1 MTLAL
6 YIAPTDPRDWED
18 DDLVAEARTDGP
30 QAIEAFEV
38 LVERHAAYVVNTCR
52 FQLGT
57 ELEAEDLAQEVLTKA
72 FFALDSFEHRS
83 AFRTW
88 LRRIAVNHC
97 LNHLKKMRRQAF
109 VSLEDPSLHAR
120 PELQHDPTS
129 TGELQAT
136 DDRERIGWALE
147 AMPDTLRS
155 ALVLR
160 EWKGLSY
167 QEIAD
172 ELDLGMSAV
181 KMRIKRA
188 RESFQDCWEKSERPS
203 FATLGRL
210 RKIEPSIAPA
220 AQPS

>member
-6 YIAPTDPRDWED
+6 SIAPTDLREWDD
-18 DDLVAEARTDGP
+18 DDLVAEVRGDG
-30 QAIEAFEV
+30 QQSAEAFEL
-38 LVERHAAYVVNTCR
+38 LVERHSAYVVNTCR
-52 FQLGT
+52 FQLGS
-57 ELEAEDLAQEVLTKA
+57 EHEAEDLAQEVFTKA

-97 LNHLKKMRRQAF
+97 LNHLKKNRRQSF
-109 VSLEDPSLHAR
+109 ISLEDPALLAR
-120 PELQHDPTS
+120 AELQHDPS
-129 TGELQAT
+129 ATGELEAT

-147 AMPDTLRS
+147 AMPETLRS

-167 QEIAD
+167 QEIAE

-210 RKIEPSIAPA
+210 RKIEPGTASA